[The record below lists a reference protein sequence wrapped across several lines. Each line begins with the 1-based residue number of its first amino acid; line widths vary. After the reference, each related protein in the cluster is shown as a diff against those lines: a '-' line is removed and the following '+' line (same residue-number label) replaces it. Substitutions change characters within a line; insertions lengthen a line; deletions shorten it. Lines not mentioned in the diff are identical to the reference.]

1 MKLRSLL
8 FAPADQPRKVEKAL
22 GSAADA
28 VVLDLEDAVGPNAKD
43 SARATLA
50 ALLPGLRRAGLVVR
64 VNARGT
70 PWYLRDLAAVVAARP
85 AAIMLPKCTGPA
97 DLQGLDHH
105 LEALEAAA
113 GLPAGEIGVLALAT
127 ETAASLHSLDYR
139 GVTPRLRA
147 LCFGAEDLSAE
158 LGVLPRD
165 AAGGYAAPVTQA
177 RGAMLLAAA
186 AAGVPALDTPFPDP
200 RDEAGLARETQ
211 QAARDGFGGKMC
223 IHPAQLALVNDA
235 FTPDAAQL
243 AWASGVRD
251 AFEQA
256 PEAGVLSL
264 DGRMVERMHLRLAQR
279 MLTGSD

>member
-8 FAPADQPRKVEKAL
+8 FAPADQRRKVEKAL
-22 GSAADA
+22 DSAADA

-43 SARATLA
+43 SARASLA
-50 ALLPGLRRAGLVVR
+50 ALLPGLKRPGLVVR

-70 PWYLRDLAAVVAARP
+70 SWYLHDLAAVVSAGP

-97 DLQGLDHH
+97 DLQALDHH
-105 LEALEAAA
+105 LEVLEAAA
-113 GLPAGEIGVLALAT
+113 GLPSGGIGVLALAT

-165 AAGGYAAPVTQA
+165 ASGGYAVPVAQA
-177 RGAMLLAAA
+177 RGAMLLAAT

-211 QAARDGFGGKMC
+211 AAARDGFAGKMC
-223 IHPAQLALVNDA
+223 IHPAQLAPVNAA

-243 AWASGVRD
+243 AWARGVRE
-251 AFEQA
+251 AFA
-256 PEAGVLSL
+256 HSPEAGVLSL

-279 MLTGSD
+279 MLAGND

>member
-1 MKLRSLL
+1 VKLRSLL
-8 FAPADQPRKVEKAL
+8 FAPADQPRKVAKAL
-22 GSAADA
+22 ESAADA
-28 VVLDLEDAVGPNAKD
+28 VVLDLEDAVGPGAKD
-43 SARATLA
+43 GA
-50 ALLPGLRRAGLVVR
+50 RAGLAGLLPAQRRPGIVVR

-70 PWYLRDLAAVVAARP
+70 PWYLQDLAAAVALHPTAV
-85 AAIMLPKCTGPA
+85 MLPKCTGPA
-97 DLQGLDHH
+97 DLQALDHH

-113 GLPAGEIGVLALAT
+113 GLPHGAIGVLALAT

-165 AAGGYAAPVTQA
+165 AGGGYAAPVIQA
-177 RGAMLLAAA
+177 RGAMLLAATA
-186 AAGVPALDTPFPDP
+186 SGVPALDTPFPDP
-200 RDEAGLARETQ
+200 RDEAGLLRETQ
-211 QAARDGFGGKMC
+211 AAARDGFRGKMC
-223 IHPAQLALVNDA
+223 IHPAQLAPVNAA

-243 AWASGVRD
+243 DWARAVRD
-251 AFEQA
+251 AFARQ

-279 MLTGSD
+279 LLAGAD